1 MSVHMTNGPSHAH
14 RTPRAEFYGYYALIF
29 IVALPFAVLGWS
41 ARAVIARKLPAQNP
55 ISRAWGH
62 ARAITPSIFRA

>member
-1 MSVHMTNGPSHAH
+1 MSVHMTNGPAH
-14 RTPRAEFYGYYALIF
+14 VQRTPRAEFYGYYALIF
-29 IVALPFAVLGWS
+29 IVALPFAVLGWI
-41 ARAVIARKLPAQNP
+41 ARAVMTLPMNP